1 MIEENP
7 KYKGIGGWLLLF
19 CIVLTIITPI
29 LSASQI
35 VSGYVNTPIT
45 NSTVKAAL
53 IIESGIGGLLHFYG
67 FVTGCIVW
75 SGNKNGAVYAKR
87 FLIINIIGFFA
98 IATSVALLFD
108 SPEARHKVIGS
119 YILLIPKE
127 IAFFTIWW
135 FYFKYSKRIKFLYE
149 NH

>member
-19 CIVLTIITPI
+19 CIVLTIITPL
-29 LSASQI
+29 LSVTQI
-35 VSGYVNTPIT
+35 VSGYANTSIT
-45 NSTVKAAL
+45 NPAVKVATL
-53 IIESGIGGLLHFYG
+53 IESGIAGLLHFYG

-75 SGNKNGAVYAKR
+75 SGNKNGIIYAKR
-87 FLIINIIGFFA
+87 FLLINLIGFFA

-108 SPEARHKVIGS
+108 APDARHKVIGS
-119 YILLIPKE
+119 YILLVPKE

-135 FYFKYSKRIKFLYE
+135 FYFKCSKRIKFLYE

>member
-29 LSASQI
+29 LSVSQI
-35 VSGYVNTPIT
+35 ISGHVNAGGMTPA
-45 NSTVKAAL
+45 VKTAT
-53 IIESGIGGLLHFYG
+53 IIESVGAVLLHFYG

-108 SPEARHKVIGS
+108 SPEARHKAIGS